1 MPSSTSTKT
10 NTKWTTEFD
19 TVRRQKL
26 FKSPPADR
34 TAYPLLA
41 ATIEPHIQ
49 SFNSIFEPNGLL
61 EEALKDIGTKV
72 FLDGNPLATDED
84 APTRNTLSIRVR
96 DVILQKAQLPP
107 TNKFNVRHREILPS
121 ECRERHATYRGKLTA
136 RLEFRVNNG
145 DWKDLSRD
153 IGQMPIMLRVCEN
166 PYGESIPHTK
176 AIMSRSTDAMSSHRI
191 D

>member
-1 MPSSTSTKT
+1 MPSSTSIKT
-10 NTKWTTEFD
+10 NTKWSTEFD

-72 FLDGNPLATDED
+72 FLDGNPFATDED
-84 APTRNTLSIRVR
+84 APKRNTLSIRVR

-107 TNKFNVRHREILPS
+107 TNKFNIRHREILPS

-145 DWKDLSRD
+145 DWKDISRD
-153 IGQMPIMLRVCEN
+153 IGQMPIMLRVC
-166 PYGESIPHTK
+166 GIHTK
-176 AIMSRSTDAMSSHRI
+176 RLGDITRPFVVVALML
-191 D
+191 